1 MYPFCPVF
9 FPSTAFSPT
18 TNVGHEVYECS
29 VNTCAT
35 FRLRSPLLHCV
46 CCCHIT
52 PPWLTGIPSSVLS
65 FFPCPLILS
74 LSLIPAQSELFVK
87 TPLQDEW
94 MDTQRGIQLSANTI
108 ALITGVKNANRWE
121 AHAKMFACQ
130 MWGRQNKMWDLII
143 WRELSHS
150 GSCLTPWPV
159 LHAVTEGPSCIF
171 KLYMGGQVFDK
182 WGALTSEPWPWFKPG
197 HRLADRHKV
206 RSAFQNKTRPVH
218 SLCQHEAPYV
228 LGCVTDRC
236 IFCCTGTTWCRP
248 EHQI

>member
-1 MYPFCPVF
+1 MQCEHLP
-9 FPSTAFSPT
+9 
-18 TNVGHEVYECS
+18 NVQ
-29 VNTCAT
+29 
-35 FRLRSPLLHCV
+35 SPLSIASLCV
-46 CCCHIT
+46 MLSPSSP
-52 PPWLTGIPSSVLS
+52 PPWLTGIPSCVPS

-121 AHAKMFACQ
+121 AHAKMFSCQ

-150 GSCLTPWPV
+150 GSSLTPWPV
-159 LHAVTEGPSCIF
+159 LRAVTGGPSCIF

-182 WGALTSEPWPWFKPG
+182 GGP
-197 HRLADRHKV
+197 
-206 RSAFQNKTRPVH
+206 
-218 SLCQHEAPYV
+218 
-228 LGCVTDRC
+228 
-236 IFCCTGTTWCRP
+236 
-248 EHQI
+248 

>member
-1 MYPFCPVF
+1 MYPFYSVFLF

-18 TNVGHEVYECS
+18 TNVKHEVYERG

-35 FRLRSPLLHCV
+35 LSPRSPLLRCV

-52 PPWLTGIPSSVLS
+52 ITPPPPWLTGIPSSVPS

-74 LSLIPAQSELFVK
+74 LSPIPAQSELFVK

-108 ALITGVKNANRWE
+108 ALIIAVKNANKRE
-121 AHAKMFACQ
+121 ASAKMFSCK

-143 WRELSHS
+143 WREISHS
-150 GSCLTPWPV
+150 GSCLTPWP
-159 LHAVTEGPSCIF
+159 LLRAVTGGPSCIF

-182 WGALTSEPWPWFKPG
+182 GGP
-197 HRLADRHKV
+197 
-206 RSAFQNKTRPVH
+206 
-218 SLCQHEAPYV
+218 
-228 LGCVTDRC
+228 
-236 IFCCTGTTWCRP
+236 
-248 EHQI
+248 